1 MGMDSVFKVSL
12 VLDMIDN
19 MTGKVN
25 GVSDTVQSSFG
36 GMTNAFDNI
45 QRAGLAMTGVGTAI
59 TGAALGTVTATFD
72 TQNALGELASLG
84 VEDLQAVEK
93 AAKGFSDTWAG
104 TTKADFITAA
114 YDIKSGIASLTDEGI
129 AQFTELAALTGK
141 ATKSTTEEMGSLFA
155 TGYGIYK
162 DYYGE
167 MSDLEFGEMFSA
179 GIATAVKNYKTSG
192 SQMAD
197 AIGKLGAT
205 ATNANVPMEEQLAI
219 LGQLQTTMSGSEAA
233 TKYNAFLQSAA
244 KAGDKL
250 GLTFTDTN
258 NQLLSTPEI
267 LDKLKSK
274 YGETLDA
281 VEKQELKDA
290 FGTDEAIKYIDLL
303 YGKTDDLRG
312 GIEDLHDSMED
323 GISVTEGMAE
333 AINGTPEQKFE
344 VLKQK
349 VHNAVEELGSGLL
362 PSVNN
367 AMDAIGNLIQKGSD
381 WISNNQ
387 ETVSSIMNIIMYLG
401 IFLIAAGA
409 LTTTIGTVG
418 KTLSSLT
425 GIFRGVKTAMSGAG
439 FLSALAPIAVVAA
452 AVIGLIAVFEAC
464 GGDVSQ
470 LQGMISNAF
479 ASVGGIVSRALNAA
493 AAYLPGF
500 LAFGGQL
507 LMSIANG
514 IASQLPTLL
523 IRGAQMIL
531 SISSGIAAQLPSIS
545 QKATELITGFVSTI
559 VSGLPGLLSAGAGL
573 ILSILQGIGM
583 LLPSV
588 TQMATQLI
596 LGFLGAIVSG
606 LPGLLSAGSGMI
618 TSILSGIT
626 QLLPVI
632 LQSGVMMVTNLVSGI
647 LQMLPTLIQSG
658 VSFVVSVGQGI
669 LQMLPVLIQSGIA
682 MVLQLLSG
690 IAQNL
695 PNLLSA
701 GGQMVMS
708 VLSGIAQLLPG
719 ILSGGLAIVGNIVSG
734 IFQGIPSL
742 VSIGGDI
749 VNAVWSAITETDW
762 LAIGGEMVSGIT
774 DGFMSGFESLV
785 STVKGAWDSFVGW
798 FTGSGDEAE
807 APELPE
813 PTVNTPTVTTAAPVT
828 ASVAAPTLEPQTQ
841 TVTQTV
847 QTEITPFSMPE
858 MPDVGMTTIPVT
870 PEFDT
875 SLFAQAGTDGMAA
888 FQTGLDS
895 GMGGT
900 QESADALMS
909 YLQESLSGSGTNLE
923 GAGSDLIAS
932 ITDGMEAQAGSA
944 QLAAG
949 STMEEILASVGS
961 VDTSQASNIGSDI
974 MSSIGDA
981 ISENA
986 EPTAAAAQET
996 INAAMSSLQSVDIGA
1011 TDTLGSEIMNGIG
1024 DGITANGGTATN
1036 AAQEASGNIT
1046 DAFNVD
1052 ASGLTDGVTGAAE
1065 TITSTVSGLSSSVTS
1080 EMESCWNSVKS
1091 STTSTMSAITSAT
1104 QSGISTI
1111 RSAWSSGMSSINSAV
1126 SSGMASVRS
1135 TAVGQANSIASQIRS
1150 AFSNIHVTV
1159 PAPRL
1164 PHISVSYST
1173 VGSGN
1178 ASAQVPNFS
1187 VAYYA
1192 KGGIMTK
1199 PTTFAYDLAG
1209 GQKLVGG
1216 EAGAEAILPLD
1227 TLWTK
1232 MREVVT
1238 NVIGSGNK
1246 EKDTKE
1252 SIGNAQGRIRN
1263 LISERA
1269 GALKGKNETKTK
1281 TETGGG
1287 KKYYIEKF
1295 IVNADMSDIDSIGKL
1310 KRLLDELDSPDGS
1323 LVTR

>member
-470 LQGMISNAF
+470 LQGMISSAF

-500 LAFGGQL
+500 LAFGGQI

-514 IASQLPTLL
+514 IASQLPILL
-523 IRGAQMIL
+523 MRGSQMIL
-531 SISSGIAAQLPSIS
+531 SISAGLAAQLPAVS
-545 QKATELITGFVSTI
+545 QKATELIAGFVSTI

-596 LGFLGAIVSG
+596 FGFLGAIVSG

-762 LAIGGEMVSGIT
+762 IAIGGEMVSGIT

-828 ASVAAPTLEPQTQ
+828 APVAAPTLEPQTQ

-847 QTEITPFSMPE
+847 QTEITPFSMP
-858 MPDVGMTTIPVT
+858 DVGTTTIPIA

-909 YLQESLSGSGTNLE
+909 YLQESLSGSGANLE
-923 GAGSDLIAS
+923 GTGSDLITS

-974 MSSIGDA
+974 MSSIGNA

-986 EPTAAAAQET
+986 EPTASAAQET

-1011 TDTLGSEIMNGIG
+1011 TDALGSEIMNGIG
-1024 DGITANGGTATN
+1024 NGIAENGSTATS
-1036 AAQEASGNIT
+1036 AAQEASGSIT

-1052 ASGLTDGVTGAAE
+1052 ASGLTDGVTGAAD
-1065 TITSTVSGLSSSVTS
+1065 TITSTVSGLSSSVSS

-1091 STTSTMSAITSAT
+1091 STTSAMSAITSAT

-1178 ASAQVPNFS
+1178 VSAQVPNFS

-1232 MREVVT
+1232 MREVVSG
-1238 NVIGSGNK
+1238 VIGNGSK
-1246 EKDTKE
+1246 AKDTKE
-1252 SIGNAQGRIRN
+1252 VTGNAQGKLRS
-1263 LISERA
+1263 LITERA
-1269 GALKGKNETKTK
+1269 EALKGKNNTKTK
-1281 TETGGG
+1281 TETGNG
-1287 KKYYIEKF
+1287 KSYHIEKF
-1295 IVNADMSDIDSIGKL
+1295 VVNADMSDIDSIGKL

-1323 LVTR
+1323 LVTG